1 MPPPLL
7 SRQTCAIL
15 GVEQK
20 EAPLEIKVTRQ
31 GPYVVTGAPMPH
43 RARGL
48 TTEQG
53 EPIAWEHDAP
63 LGAGGTEQGATYELC
78 RCGGSANKPFC
89 DGTHETRDWDGTE
102 TAPTSTYAERAKTLP
117 GTGITVRDDR
127 GICENAGFCA
137 NKQSNVW
144 KMTGDTESTPI
155 RSQVAAMVERCPS
168 GALTYRLDG
177 AADDIEP
184 PLAAGIAVLDDGP
197 LWVTGAPSVV
207 RADGEPFQ
215 TRRRMTLCRCGAS
228 KNKPLCDG
236 SHAGA
241 DFHDAPNSA
250 PAGQA

>member
-1 MPPPLL
+1 MAELQGL
-7 SRQTCAIL
+7 CDVE
-15 GVEQK
+15 GVDQK
-20 EAPLEIKVTRQ
+20 EGPLEIKVTPQ
-31 GPYVVTGAPMPH
+31 GPYVVTGAPPPH

-53 EPIAWEHDAP
+53 EPIAWEHDVP
-63 LGAGGTEQGATYELC
+63 LDAGGAGDDYALC

-89 DGTHETRDWDGTE
+89 DGTHQTRDWDGTE
-102 TAPTSTYAERAKTLP
+102 TAPTSVYAERAKTLP

-127 GICENAGFCA
+127 GICEHAGFCA
-137 NKQSNVW
+137 NKLGNVW
-144 KMTGDTESTPI
+144 KMTSDTDSTPV

-177 AADDIEP
+177 ASGDIEP
-184 PLAAGIAVLDDGP
+184 PLATGIAVLDDGP

-207 RADGEPFQ
+207 RADGEPFEA
-215 TRRRMTLCRCGAS
+215 RPRMVLCRCGAS

-241 DFHDAPNSA
+241 DFRDGPTMMSA
-250 PAGQA
+250 EQA